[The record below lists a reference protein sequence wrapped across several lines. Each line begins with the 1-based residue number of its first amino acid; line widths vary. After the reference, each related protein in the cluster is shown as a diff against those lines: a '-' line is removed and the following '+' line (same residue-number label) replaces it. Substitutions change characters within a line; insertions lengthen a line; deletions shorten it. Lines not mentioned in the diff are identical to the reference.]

1 MTVSPQA
8 AADERMRQLADILNG
23 CAGFAEAVRTLGAGN
38 PASFDG
44 VWGSVCALV
53 AAALGRHSRQPLL
66 MVLPTERQADDVAA
80 DLELFTAA
88 EPQFY
93 PAWETAEDEQLV
105 HDETFGE
112 RLRVLKGLVA
122 DTPCRE
128 RPPWRS
134 ADEAATPPASNARIG
149 LSRFMKARGAN
160 AESPDAIAPT
170 EPPGTPQRA
179 FPTAPILVTSIQAL
193 LQPAPRKEEIAAAT
207 RVLKKGERIAI
218 DELLRW
224 LALRGF
230 HATSAVELPG
240 EFSHRGGILDIF
252 APDWLRPVRIELFD
266 DEIESLRSFEVATQ
280 RSLERLDAIDVTV
293 LAATHSTHLAPRDA
307 GLSQS
312 EMRTMGGHLT
322 DFLPAE
328 AWIVLVDP
336 ERIAEEGKH
345 YLQRVENPV
354 RFHSVAA
361 VLAECG
367 KFAVATTAEIQPGT
381 AGTHCHLPFES
392 VERFSGDIGRVR
404 DELDTIA
411 HGDEVFVISPT
422 EAEVERLRE
431 ILSATKLA
439 AAGRLHYPIGTLHAG
454 FRLRSAVGHALR
466 GVPNA
471 ALERPLTG
479 GGTPQRAFPTGLL
492 VLTASELFHRGEL
505 RRLPRRRLGKAID
518 SFLDLREGDLVV
530 HLAHGIGRYR
540 GLLMIE
546 KQGQKEEHLE
556 IEFDGGTKIYVPA
569 IKIDLVQ
576 KYVGGT
582 KTRPT
587 LAKVGGKSWLKQKQ
601 AAEGAVHD
609 LAVEMLEM
617 QAIRRARP
625 GIAFNPDSD
634 WQREFDTSFP
644 YRETPDQLTAIAAI
658 KSDMHRPRPMD
669 RLLCGDVGFGKT
681 EVAMRAAFKAVDS
694 GYQVAV
700 LVPTTILAEQHFHS
714 FRERMS
720 EFPFDIAKLSR
731 FCTPEEERE
740 ALQGLKSGKVDIVVG
755 THRLASKDVEFHN
768 LGLVIIDEEQRFGVD
783 VKERL
788 KALRTMVDVL
798 TLSATPIPRTLHMS
812 LVGLR
817 DIANLETP
825 PEDRLAVETK
835 VSRWDDQLI
844 RHAIQRELA
853 RGGQIYFVHNRVHDI
868 ELIASRL
875 RAIVP
880 DVNLR
885 IGHAQMPDHE
895 LEEVMVD
902 FVDHKF
908 DLLLSTT
915 IVESGL
921 DIPNAN
927 TIFIDE
933 ADRYG
938 LADLHQLRGRV
949 GRYKNRAHCY
959 VIVEQHK
966 HLTPNAARRLR
977 AIEEFDELGAGFAIA
992 MRDLEI
998 RGAGNLLGTQQSGH
1012 IAAVGYELYCQLL
1025 ENAVNILQKRP
1036 PKVRLEVEIAL
1047 PGDAY
1052 LPPDYVDDMRLK
1064 IDLYR
1069 RLTRVSRY
1077 EELDDFRTELLDRF
1091 GEPPPPVERLLE
1103 LTGLKMD
1110 AATWRISAI
1119 YIEGQFVVFKYD
1131 DRQRVEQ
1138 LARLHKGKLRIVDER
1153 SAYLPLPH
1161 NLTETD
1167 RVWRIVKSVLRPPQQ
1182 ATTIPPRA
1190 AGRVPAV

>member
-1 MTVSPQA
+1 M
-8 AADERMRQLADILNG
+8 DEIT
-23 CAGFAEAVRTLGAGN
+23 AGTR
-38 PASFDG
+38 
-44 VWGSVCALV
+44 AL
-53 AAALGRHSRQPLL
+53 R
-66 MVLPTERQADDVAA
+66 
-80 DLELFTAA
+80 
-88 EPQFY
+88 
-93 PAWETAEDEQLV
+93 
-105 HDETFGE
+105 
-112 RLRVLKGLVA
+112 
-122 DTPCRE
+122 
-128 RPPWRS
+128 
-134 ADEAATPPASNARIG
+134 
-149 LSRFMKARGAN
+149 
-160 AESPDAIAPT
+160 
-170 EPPGTPQRA
+170 
-179 FPTAPILVTSIQAL
+179 
-193 LQPAPRKEEIAAAT
+193 
-207 RVLKKGERIAI
+207 KGERVVVE
-218 DELLRW
+218 ELLRW
-224 LALRGF
+224 LVDRGF

-252 APDWLRPVRIELFD
+252 ATDWLLPVRIELFD

-280 RSLERLDAIDVTV
+280 RSQETLEEIEITV
-293 LAATHSTHLAPRDA
+293 VGASTDPTA
-307 GLSQS
+307 GY
-312 EMRTMGGHLT
+312 LT
-322 DFLPAE
+322 DYLPPE
-328 AWIVLVDP
+328 SWIVLVDP
-336 ERIAEEGKH
+336 ERISDEGKS
-345 YLQRVENPV
+345 YLLRVEKPAD
-354 RFHSVAA
+354 FHSVAS

-367 KFAVATTAEIQPGT
+367 KFAVATTAEIQFGM

-411 HGDEVFVISPT
+411 HGDEVFVVSPT
-422 EAEVERLRE
+422 QAEVERLSE
-431 ILSATKLA
+431 ILATTRLA
-439 AAGRLHYPIGTLHAG
+439 ANGRLQYPIGTLHAG
-454 FRLRSAVGHALR
+454 FRLRGNGTRS
-466 GVPNA
+466 VPTT
-471 ALERPLTG
+471 E
-479 GGTPQRAFPTGLL
+479 GTL

-540 GLLMIE
+540 GLKLID

-556 IEFDGGTKIYVPA
+556 IEFDGGTKIFVPA

-576 KYVGGT
+576 KYVGGA

-587 LAKVGGKSWLKQKQ
+587 LAKVGGKTWLRQKKE
-601 AAEGAVHD
+601 AEGAVID

-617 QAIRRARP
+617 QALRRARP
-625 GIAFNPDSD
+625 GIGFNPDSD
-634 WQREFDTSFP
+634 WQREFDASFP
-644 YRETPDQLTAIAAI
+644 YRETPDQLGAIASI
-658 KSDMHRPRPMD
+658 KADMLRPRPMD

-714 FRERMS
+714 FGERMA

-731 FCTPEEERE
+731 FCTLEEERE
-740 ALQGLKSGKVDIVVG
+740 AIAGLKSGKIDIVVG

-817 DIANLETP
+817 DISNLESP

-835 VSRWDDQLI
+835 VTRWDDGLI

-853 RGGQIYFVHNRVHDI
+853 RGGQVYFVHNRVHDI

-875 RAIVP
+875 RQLVP
-880 DVNLR
+880 DVRLR
-885 IGHAQMPDHE
+885 VGHAQMPDDD

-902 FVDHKF
+902 FVAHKF
-908 DLLLSTT
+908 DVLLSTT

-949 GRYKNRAHCY
+949 GRYKNRAYCY
-959 VIVEQHK
+959 LLVEPHK

-1025 ENAVNILQKRP
+1025 ENAVRTLQKQP
-1036 PKVRLEVEIAL
+1036 SKVRLEVDINL
-1047 PGDAY
+1047 PGDAF
-1052 LPPDYVDDMRLK
+1052 LPPDYVSDLRLK

-1069 RLTRVSRY
+1069 RLSRVSRY
-1077 EELDDFRTELLDRF
+1077 DELEDFRSELVDRF
-1091 GEPPPPVERLLE
+1091 GEPPRPVERLLD
-1103 LTGLKMD
+1103 LTDLKMD
-1110 AATWRISAI
+1110 ASVWHISMI
-1119 YIEGQFVVFKYD
+1119 YVEGGFVVFRYD
-1131 DRQRVEQ
+1131 DRPRIEQ
-1138 LARLHKGKLRIVDER
+1138 LVRQHKGKLRLVDEQ
-1153 SAYLPLPH
+1153 SVYLPLPQG
-1161 NLTETD
+1161 LTDND
-1167 RVWRIVKSVLRPPQQ
+1167 RIWRIVKSVLRP
-1182 ATTIPPRA
+1182 AAINTNIPA
-1190 AGRVPAV
+1190 HSAGTVQGPKSKVQN